1 MSKASLL
8 ERERRFATPTAVV
21 TLGAVAL
28 YLIAL
33 VVQQSA
39 GPETGGRDAAQ
50 LVSFHEKASTLLV
63 SSVLSALALVALC
76 VPLLYLFRAAQAR
89 SERVRAEMV
98 GFVFLGPVLFATQVI
113 IGWIASDQLASDFVQ
128 QMASVS
134 RPEVLADNLI
144 DDSTG
149 RQIASGLLIPA
160 VLGMTVAM
168 IYVPLQALRCGLV
181 SRFWGTLAMA
191 LGASMFLIPPVALI
205 AMMIWFV
212 YLALVI
218 GGWIP
223 GGRPPAWEAGEA
235 IPWPT
240 PGEVDDQGEPEAT
253 SPIPAT
259 AQDLNGPA
267 GEDEVE
273 PEGRPRQPTSKKRKR
288 KRRR

>member
-1 MSKASLL
+1 VSKASLL
-8 ERERRFATPTAVV
+8 ERERRFATPVSVV
-21 TLGAVAL
+21 TLCAVAL
-28 YLIAL
+28 YMISL

-39 GPETGGRDAAQ
+39 GLETGGRDAAQ
-50 LVSFHEKASTLLV
+50 LVSFHENSSTLLV

-76 VPLLYLFRAAQAR
+76 VPLLYLFRAAQGR

-128 QMASVS
+128 QMAGVS
-134 RPEVLADNLI
+134 SPEVLADNLI

-149 RQIASGLLIPA
+149 RQVASGLLIPA

-168 IYVPLQALRCGLV
+168 IYIPLQALRCGLV
-181 SRFWGTLAMA
+181 SRFWGSLAMA

-218 GGWIP
+218 GGWIR

-240 PGEVDDQGEPEAT
+240 PGQEGEQGEPEAP
-253 SPIPAT
+253 SPGPAT
-259 AQDLNGPA
+259 AREANGTTA
-267 GEDEVE
+267 EEE
-273 PEGRPRQPTSKKRKR
+273 AEHEGRPPQPTSKKRKR